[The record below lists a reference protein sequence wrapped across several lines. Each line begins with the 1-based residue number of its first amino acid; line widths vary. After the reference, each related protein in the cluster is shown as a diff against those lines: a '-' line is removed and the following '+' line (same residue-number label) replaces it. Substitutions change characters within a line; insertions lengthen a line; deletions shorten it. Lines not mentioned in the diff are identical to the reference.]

1 MNKGIR
7 FGWVFL
13 ASLLV
18 VGPAWAQY
26 GEDDHGDGHGD
37 SNSRFSDE
45 PIPLAD
51 IPDRPRPLLELG
63 PKFLGTG
70 NINQG
75 FTLPTGAVW
84 TPAFMLFGTIRT
96 ATQGIENGV
105 ADRQVAEAVARFDLF
120 GNLYLTPTERIVAG
134 VSPLNQ
140 EGRFTSFTLVNEV
153 GGAPV
158 LVNGEEPDDFQE
170 ELNFRINT
178 LFFEGD
184 IAEIFPKIDWDDSSP
199 LDYYLSVG
207 RQPLSFQDGLL
218 INEDALDMVGLT
230 RANMRMGGLINTRA
244 AAVFGWGDVNR
255 HSSLGGGFG
264 DCDELFAAGA
274 AAFGNC
280 MDDSALLFGLFTE
293 TDTRKRTIEIDAMY
307 VLADDSTGDGVY
319 AGIGST
325 QRIGEYNNTFRIVG
339 SYPVGKET
347 VFNQAGVVI
356 HNQFGFT
363 PHHTHNWVYVNLF
376 GGIGQFRSAARGP
389 GAGGPLG
396 QTGLL
401 FAAVGLGRYGAAL
414 GNQADESVGGG
425 IGYQMFFGTAR
436 RQQLILEAGGRYTYG
451 SGPDIFT
458 QDIAAGAVRYSFAVG
473 RRGTIILDG
482 FGAYDLNAS
491 QPNFGTRV
499 ELAIQ
504 L

>member
-1 MNKGIR
+1 MRTGMR
-7 FGWVFL
+7 AVYVLL
-13 ASLLV
+13 AALV
-18 VGPAWAQY
+18 LGGPAWAQDH
-26 GEDDHGDGHGD
+26 DDDPHGDG
-37 SNSRFSDE
+37 SESRYSDE
-45 PIPLAD
+45 PIPLED
-51 IPDRPRPLLELG
+51 IPTRPRPLIEIG

-96 ATQGIENGV
+96 ATQGIDNGV
-105 ADRQVAEAVARFDLF
+105 RNTQFAEGVARLDLF

-140 EGRFTSFTLVNEV
+140 EGRFTTFNLTSDGFPSDTL
-153 GGAPV
+153 
-158 LVNGEEPDDFQE
+158 DDFQE

-184 IAEIFPKIDWDDSSP
+184 IAEIFPKLDWDDSSP
-199 LDYYLSVG
+199 LDYYVSVG
-207 RQPLSFQDGLL
+207 RQPLSFQDGIL

-264 DCDELFAAGA
+264 DCDALFAANA
-274 AAFGNC
+274 TAFGNC
-280 MDDSALLFGLFTE
+280 HDESALLFGLLTE
-293 TDTRKRTIEIDAMY
+293 TDTRKRTVEIDAMY
-307 VLADDSTGDGVY
+307 VLADDATGDGVY
-319 AGIGST
+319 GGFGTT
-325 QRIGEYNNTFRIVG
+325 QRIGQYNNTFRVVG
-339 SYPVGKET
+339 SYPVGDET

-356 HNQFGFT
+356 HNQFGYT
-363 PHHTHNWVYVNLF
+363 PHHTHNWLYINLF
-376 GGIGQFRSAARGP
+376 GGIGKFRSAARGP
-389 GAGGPLG
+389 AAGGPLG

-451 SGPDIFT
+451 DGADIFI
-458 QDIAAGAVRYSFAVG
+458 QDIVAGAARYSLAVG

-482 FGAYDLNAS
+482 FGAYDVNAS
-491 QPNFGTRV
+491 KPNFGTRV